1 MSLVGDPPG
10 ATIASA
16 SEVAAAVKGMGA
28 RRAFAYLHRPRSGR
42 AVYGAGA
49 RQGAISAR
57 L

>member
-16 SEVAAAVKGMGA
+16 IEVAAAVKGMGA